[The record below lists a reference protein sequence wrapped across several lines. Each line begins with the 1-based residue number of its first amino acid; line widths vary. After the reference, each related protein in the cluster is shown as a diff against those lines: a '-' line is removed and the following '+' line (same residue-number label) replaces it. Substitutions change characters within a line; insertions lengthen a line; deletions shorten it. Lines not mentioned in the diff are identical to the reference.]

1 VSFGFQVVARQSAA
15 DKQDNTQSL
24 NVVTLRDSEEE
35 RMSQSV
41 RELFLGRLCA
51 EEEIPTL
58 MVANATTKKE
68 KRIIKNK
75 QRNFRDFLVSNG

>member
-1 VSFGFQVVARQSAA
+1 
-15 DKQDNTQSL
+15 
-24 NVVTLRDSEEE
+24 VTLRDSEEE

-41 RELFLGRLCA
+41 RELLFGRLCA

-58 MVANATTKKE
+58 MVAKATTKKE

-75 QRNFRDFLVSNG
+75 QGNFRLFSVSNG